1 MRRQITGLWQNPDFI
16 KLWVGQAISAF
27 GSHITWQALPLTAL
41 LLLAASPTELG
52 FLTAAGTA
60 PVLMFGLVAGV
71 WVDRLPRRPIMI
83 AADLGRTVLLG
94 SIPLAAIFGILT
106 MSQLFV
112 VASLAGLLTVFFDIA
127 DQSYLPSLVEHEHIM
142 EGNSKISA
150 SLSLAEITG
159 PPVGGLVVQLI
170 TAPFAIAVD
179 AISFLVSALCISL
192 IRKPET
198 RPEAPEQTQPV
209 LREAFEG
216 LRVVFNDPILR
227 VLAFCD
233 IQRTFFGNFIGTLYM
248 IFIIRELQMPIWVS
262 GVLVGVGG
270 ISSLAGSVVAQ
281 RLTRRFGVGKI
292 IIWSAIITSAI
303 TFLIP
308 LAGGPFWLAFTI
320 LLISQAGDVGWTV
333 FFINQTS
340 LRQSVTAE
348 HQLGRVNASVY
359 FLAGV
364 AGLLG
369 AIAGGVLGDLIGIR
383 TTLLVAVT
391 GYLLAVFWLIFSP
404 VRNLEVLPERPR
416 PVEQVAGIAPD

>member
-27 GSHITWQALPLTAL
+27 GSHITWQALPLTAM

-52 FLTAAGTA
+52 FLAAAGTA
-60 PVLMFGLVAGV
+60 PVLVFGLVAGV

-94 SIPLAAIFGILT
+94 SIPLAAIFGTLT
-106 MSQLFV
+106 LLQLFV
-112 VASLAGLLTVFFDIA
+112 VASLTGLLTVFFDIA

-150 SLSLAEITG
+150 SRSLAEITG
-159 PPVGGLVVQLI
+159 QPVGGLLVQLI

-179 AISFLVSALCISL
+179 AVSFLVSALCISL

-198 RPEAPEQTQPV
+198 RPEAPEQTQPI

-233 IQRTFFGNFIGTLYM
+233 IQRTFFGNFIGTLYI

-292 IIWSAIITSAI
+292 LIWSAIITSAI
-303 TFLIP
+303 TFVIP

-320 LLISQAGDVGWTV
+320 LVISQAGDAVGTV

-348 HQLGRVNASVY
+348 HQLGRVNASIY

-369 AIAGGVLGDLIGIR
+369 AIASGVLGDLIGIR

-404 VRNLEVLPERPR
+404 VRKLEQLPERPR